1 MDSIQKYLITVICAA
16 LFCGVING
24 LWGKKGTNTAL
35 IKLISG
41 AFMVLT
47 VISPLTKFDF
57 SGFSALSEEISLDT
71 DSVVRAGE
79 EFALNEMNE
88 FIIQKTRAYILDK
101 ATSLGMDV
109 SVAVS
114 LNCDLPPVPNTVTIS
129 GAGSP
134 YAKKVLTKYIEDT
147 FAIPKENQI
156 WI

>member
-24 LWGKKGTNTAL
+24 LWEKKGTNTAL

-57 SGFSALSEEISLDT
+57 SNFSALSEEISLDT

-88 FIIQKTRAYILDK
+88 LIIQIHIKFFIIEVRL
-101 ATSLGMDV
+101 
-109 SVAVS
+109 
-114 LNCDLPPVPNTVTIS
+114 
-129 GAGSP
+129 
-134 YAKKVLTKYIEDT
+134 
-147 FAIPKENQI
+147 
-156 WI
+156 